1 MRLLTARSRYRNSP
15 EPPHAPLVKLAKT
28 EDSQSSGRSSNLLRS
43 TIWKFDFFK
52 IFWYNI
58 YRKLREEN
66 LFLSFLFSSLTKPV
80 KPPTSV
86 VRSASRDK
94 GWAPAGFVSKNK
106 LGDKYKA
113 KFLCDFPYGELNGK
127 PKVDTPVLSS
137 ESSLRRNMF
146 GRHSPK
152 H

>member
-15 EPPHAPLVKLAKT
+15 EPPYAPLVKLAKT

-52 IFWYNI
+52 NFWYNI

-66 LFLSFLFSSLTKPV
+66 LFLSFLLSSLTRLV

-113 KFLCDFPYGELNGK
+113 KFFATFLNGELNGK

-137 ESSLRRNMF
+137 KSSLRRNMF
-146 GRHSPK
+146 RRHSSK